1 MSRPSFPSFR
11 SRPVAAHL
19 AGASVVLAMLVV
31 GTVTVFAE
39 VPTAGFI
46 VTPDPPVA
54 GESATF
60 VASANDPDGL
70 EIVKYEWDFEGGGY
84 VDGGAS
90 QPHTFATAGPKS
102 VKLRVTDAATEVTEV
117 TQAVTVDD
125 PPPPPPTPPSN
136 LTPPTVSGTP
146 VDGGTLT
153 STNGVWNG
161 TEPITFT
168 RQWQRCQSIFCSDI
182 PGATVRATR
191 RRRGRRPNHSRRRDR
206 GQRGSGQRQRTERR
220 DRRRGRERAGQ
231 DAPSPKWMEPLRK
244 VRR

>member
-54 GESATF
+54 GQSATF

-168 RQWQRCQSIFCSDI
+168 RQWQRCQGFVCSDI
-182 PGATVRATR
+182 PGATGTSYSPVAGGR
-191 RRRGRRPNHSRRRDR
+191 RRNDSRRGDC

-231 DAPSPKWMEPLRK
+231 YVPPRSGWNH
-244 VRR
+244 